1 MRKIFAPIRTFSMV
15 VRGKNGDFGVAVA
28 TAAPAVGALCPFA
41 EVNVGA
47 IATQS
52 FVNVNLGRRGIQ
64 LMKQGLHVDTVLKAL
79 LEEDKYRDYRQVI
92 GIDKERTFA
101 FSGEK
106 CDGWYGH
113 LIGKDF
119 VVAGNMLSGEEVVK
133 EMYKSLEASYNES
146 LEERLLKAL
155 EAGQAAGGDKRGKE
169 SAALLIAS
177 KEPKWYHNIRVD
189 FHPDPVK
196 ELRRIYETIVNK
208 MREFEQKYGEAMKI
222 IEL

>member
-1 MRKIFAPIRTFSMV
+1 MEKKYFIMGTFSTV

-28 TAAPAVGALCPFA
+28 TAAPSVGALCPFA
-41 EVNVGA
+41 EANLGA

-52 FVNVNLGRRGIQ
+52 FVNVNLGRKGIQ
-64 LMKQGLHVDTVLKAL
+64 LMKQGLHVDTALKAL
-79 LEEDKYRDYRQVI
+79 LQEDKYRDYRQVI

-113 LIGKDF
+113 LIGEDF
-119 VVAGNMLSGEEVVK
+119 VVAGNMLTGGNVIE
-133 EMYKSLEASYNES
+133 EMYNSLKASYNEP

-155 EAGQAAGGDKRGKE
+155 EAGQTAGGDKRGKE

-189 FHPDPVK
+189 YHPDPVK
-196 ELRRIYETIVNK
+196 ELRRIYEVIVNK
-208 MREFEQKYGEAMKI
+208 MHEFEQKYGEAMKI